1 MPNKEKIREYL
12 EEQYPGAMDH
22 VRELLKSIGEDPD
35 REGLKDTPYRVVKS
49 FADLYGG
56 YGESADEVLATFF
69 EDGVDKL
76 TDGIIMCDNISFFST
91 CEHHMIPFYGIC
103 HIGYIPDKRVVGV
116 SKMVRLVE
124 AFARRLQIQEMLC
137 CQIAEAM
144 MKVLKPKGV
153 AVVMTGKHL
162 CMTARGVK
170 NATSKMTVSETRGVF
185 RTEPATRAEFFDLI
199 KLSSTVDLSI

>member
-1 MPNKEKIREYL
+1 MPTPEEVAKWEKR
-12 EEQYPGAMDH
+12 YPGAMGH
-22 VRELLKSIGEDPD
+22 VRALLDAIGEDPD
-35 REGLKDTPYRVVKS
+35 REGLKDTPYRVTKS

-56 YGESADEVLATFF
+56 YQESPEDVLATFF
-69 EDGVDKL
+69 EEGCEKL
-76 TDGIIMCDNISFFST
+76 TDGIVMCDHISFFSS

-103 HIGYIPDKRVVGV
+103 HIGYIPENRVVGV

-124 AFARRLQIQEMLC
+124 AYARRLQIQELLC
-137 CQIAEAM
+137 CQIADAM

-185 RTEPATRAEFFDLI
+185 RTEPATRAEFFELI